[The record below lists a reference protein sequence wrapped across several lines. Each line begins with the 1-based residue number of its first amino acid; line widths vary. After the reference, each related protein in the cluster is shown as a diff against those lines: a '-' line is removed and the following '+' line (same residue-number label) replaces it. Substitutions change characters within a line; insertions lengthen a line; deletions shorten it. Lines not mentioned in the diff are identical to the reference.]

1 MGAGLRHLE
10 ANGDGG
16 VMDILVASQGQLVV
30 GKDGG
35 AAGAVWQDVVALVQE
50 SLFPQALEN
59 PPDGF
64 HVVGVH
70 GLVVVLEVHPAPQP
84 GDGLLPLIYIAENAG
99 TTSLVELGHAVLLDI
114 CLGVEPQLL
123 FDEVLHRQAV
133 AVPAE
138 APLHPVALH
147 GLVAGD
153 DVLDGAGNEVA
164 EMGQACCKGRAV
176 IEHVLLAILAPGN
189 GLLENILFLP
199 ERKNFLLLSGE
210 IRLWVNRSIQNNSS

>member
-10 ANGDGG
+10 ADRDGR

-35 AAGAVWQDVVALVQE
+35 AAGAIGQDVVALVE
-50 SLFPQALEN
+50 EPLLPQAFQH
-59 PPDGF
+59 PPDGL

-70 GLVVVLEVHPAPQP
+70 GLVVVVKVNPASQP
-84 GDGLLPLIYIAENAG
+84 GDGLLPLVDVAQHAVTAG
-99 TTSLVELGHAVLLDI
+99 LVELCHAVGLDVG
-114 CLGVEPQLL
+114 LGVEPQLL

-176 IEHVLLAILAPGN
+176 IEHVLLAILALGN
-189 GLLENILFLP
+189 GLLENILFFP
-199 ERKNFLLLSGE
+199 E
-210 IRLWVNRSIQNNSS
+210 